1 MTTKLTLSVD
11 TQVIRR
17 AKLYAEKH
25 KKSLSEIVTRYLD
38 HLSNEKGAREEID
51 PEILEIADEI
61 PLEKMPRRRDPKFEY
76 LRDKYLH
83 E

>member
-17 AKLYAEKH
+17 AKAYAQKH

-38 HLSNEKGAREEID
+38 HLSSEKGIAEEID
-51 PEILEIADEI
+51 PEVLEVADEI
-61 PLEKMPRRRDPKFEY
+61 PLDKMPKGRDPKFEY
-76 LRDKYLH
+76 LKDKYLH

>member
-17 AKLYAEKH
+17 AKLYARKH

-38 HLSNEKGAREEID
+38 HLSNEKGIAEETD
-51 PEILEIADEI
+51 PEVLDIADEI
-61 PLEKMPRRRDPKFEY
+61 PLEKMPKRRDPKFEY